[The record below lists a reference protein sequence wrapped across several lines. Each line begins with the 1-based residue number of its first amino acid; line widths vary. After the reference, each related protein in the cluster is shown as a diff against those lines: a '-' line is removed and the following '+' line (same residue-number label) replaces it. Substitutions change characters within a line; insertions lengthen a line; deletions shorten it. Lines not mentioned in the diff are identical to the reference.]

1 MENATALI
9 VTTQDILSNQLID
22 ALAGIYCLSDTF
34 TEDYINREIN
44 MEKRS
49 K

>member
-1 MENATALI
+1 MALI
-9 VTTQDILSNQLID
+9 FHFAHQSNILSNQLID